1 MLFGRQRRRIPELWD
16 VDNPVMAGLVENQD
30 SYMQSVAAQRPFFF
44 DHIEALADQAFE
56 EFAALTGRRY
66 APVMPYRCDDADYLI
81 VGQGSLIPS
90 AEAVADYL
98 RETRKLKVGVVNG
111 THVPPLPRRCP
122 ERAAARGARAWR
134 CSSASTSRS
143 RRTCR

>member
-1 MLFGRQRRRIPELWD
+1 
-16 VDNPVMAGLVENQD
+16 MAGLVENQD

-90 AEAVADYL
+90 AMAVADYL
-98 RETRKLKVGVVNG
+98 RETRKLKVGVVAMYSCS
-111 THVPPLPRRCP
+111 VPSPAVP
-122 ERAAARGARAWR
+122 
-134 CSSASTSRS
+134 
-143 RRTCR
+143 